1 MDAFNAL
8 GDSVMHQQDHLLLS
22 QLRLTFPP
30 VWMEQGTKKARSG
43 LVHRSSIIELHPQNR
58 TRPNL
63 ARKASANQR
72 PSHH

>member
-1 MDAFNAL
+1 
-8 GDSVMHQQDHLLLS
+8 MHQQDRLLLS

-30 VWMEQGTKKARSG
+30 VWMEQGTEKAQSDLIRW
-43 LVHRSSIIELHPQNR
+43 SSIIKLHPQNW

-72 PSHH
+72 PSRH